1 MVPTITDAHRRA
13 MTEEGYTL
21 FPNLFTPE
29 EMSALDVDL
38 AAFDAENR
46 RKMAETGGNHG
57 ISNAD
62 AVAFTDHIA
71 ERSPAIAAF
80 LKRPEFVTIGTEF
93 LGPDVDLYW
102 NQTVYKNPEG
112 DRVFPWHQDDA
123 YGPVVPAGYLTL
135 WLAVSDSTE
144 DMGCISV
151 LPGSHRGGL
160 RPHSPS
166 PIGLVGHDNDDP
178 DQGVKVPVNAGDLI
192 CFWSLTMHKSGPN
205 VSPRM
210 RKAFVAQYAP
220 VGLRR
225 ADSGEEIPM
234 EITLARGGVAA

>member
-1 MVPTITDAHRRA
+1 MRED
-13 MTEEGYTL
+13 GFTL
-21 FPNLFTPE
+21 FPNLFTAE
-29 EMSALDVDL
+29 EMAALDADL

-71 ERSPAIAAF
+71 ERSPAIAKF
-80 LKRPEFVTIGTEF
+80 LQRPEFVAIGTEF

-112 DRVFPWHQDDA
+112 NRVFPWHQDDA
-123 YGPVVPAGYLTL
+123 YTPVTPAPYLTL

-151 LPGSHRGGL
+151 LPGSHRDGL
-160 RPHSPS
+160 RPHVSS
-166 PIGLVGHDNDDP
+166 DIGLVGHSNDDP
-178 DQGVKVPVNAGDLI
+178 DQGLKVPVKSGDLI

-205 VSPRM
+205 VSPHM
-210 RKAFVAQYAP
+210 RKAFVIQYAP
-220 VGLRR
+220 VGLRN
-225 ADSGEEIPM
+225 AGSGEPITM
-234 EITLARGGVAA
+234 EVPLARGGVGV